1 MMCEMSKYTEAG
13 FEGRYDYLEFLSNEY
28 GVSIED
34 VFALASLLGSGEDF
48 DGLLNALEGE

>member
-1 MMCEMSKYTEAG
+1 MSKYTEAG

-28 GVSIED
+28 KVGIED
-34 VFALASLLGSGEDF
+34 VFALASLLGSSEDF